1 VRSKTPF
8 DMNSSHLYEADFIY
22 SQLSE
27 DDFGKELS
35 KDFIKLSEFF
45 MTSDKEHKKVMLEK
59 ESGYSIV

>member
-1 VRSKTPF
+1 
-8 DMNSSHLYEADFIY
+8 MNSSHLYEADFIY